1 MSVVRTDGVQR
12 QNRGNGQDGGGGL
25 QKVAEC
31 CRWDV
36 QVGLTKFS
44 RSTYLAETSTLMDN
58 SESTFLSFF
67 FFFFLLIPRLSSPC
81 RLSDALSVHLVL
93 APLTLDPLSWALATA
108 MGFAAAGALGLCN
121 RLLPRADSHLPAAS
135 GLLLLCLSTTSLLA
149 AASAPRLYH
158 SNPKPPLSLPACLVN
173 HNSCPT
179 TSTALRLFH
188 SNSQAWSATPHYSYY
203 LAASY
208 SAKGHRLNPEHNLY
222 TYHPLRQPNDKPT
235 DIKKCKQRESKRA
248 RPKSGQDAFF
258 VSQVGDS
265 GALAFGVADGVGG
278 WSESGVDPA
287 DFAHGLC
294 EYMACAAR
302 VFPGDSKP
310 GPLHPKDLLQ
320 AGYNEVMQDKA
331 VMGGGSTACVALAD
345 PNGLVEV
352 AK

>member
-1 MSVVRTDGVQR
+1 
-12 QNRGNGQDGGGGL
+12 
-25 QKVAEC
+25 
-31 CRWDV
+31 
-36 QVGLTKFS
+36 
-44 RSTYLAETSTLMDN
+44 
-58 SESTFLSFF
+58 
-67 FFFFLLIPRLSSPC
+67 
-81 RLSDALSVHLVL
+81 
-93 APLTLDPLSWALATA
+93 

-121 RLLPRADSHLPAAS
+121 RLLPRAGLHLPAAS
-135 GLLLLCLSTTSLLA
+135 GLLVLYLSTTSLLA
-149 AASAPRLYH
+149 AASTPRLYH
-158 SNPKPPLSLPACLVN
+158 SNSPKSPLSLPTCLVN
-173 HNSCPT
+173 YNSCPA
-179 TSTALRLFH
+179 TSIALRLFH

-222 TYHPLRQPNDKPT
+222 THRPLRQPNGKPT
-235 DIKKCKQRESKRA
+235 DIKKCKQREGKRA

-258 VSQVGDS
+258 VSEVGDS

-278 WSESGVDPA
+278 WSESGIDPA

-320 AGYNEVMQDKA
+320 AGYDEVMQDKTIT
-331 VMGGGSTACVALAD
+331 GGGSTACVALAE